1 MFCYFKTKKFLLKN
15 VTPGS
20 PLLWSVKIF
29 DTVNILKQ
37 RRVPLGKYFGTVRTE
52 SFGWK
57 SRNPRTLFLSL
68 SLSLSLSLFSS
79 KLFDSRK
86 LFEGR
91 RVPLW
96 KLSILWETKNN
107 QQKFVP
113 LPSFINKNFL
123 YPKFSVTQ
131 EGSSTKWFGIMR
143 QNNFDGK
150 SWYRLPL
157 LSIFFSDTR
166 NIVKRRKFPLP
177 TVSVLWDEK
186 VSTENR
192 DTRFLSFPHYISIPE
207 SSWKTEG
214 ILYEKVEHCE
224 RQKAFNK
231 KLCFPTLL
239 SMKGFDTQNY
249 LKHRRVRLGNDSVPW
264 NKSISTENRHTR
276 HLFYCYFFR

>member
-29 DTVNILKQ
+29 DTLNILKQ

-68 SLSLSLSLFSS
+68 SLSLSLFFSS
-79 KLFDSRK
+79 KLFDTRK

-123 YPKFSVTQ
+123 YPNFSVTQ

-157 LSIFFSDTR
+157 LSIFFFRYQKYSETQKISSS
-166 NIVKRRKFPLP
+166 NCFGSVRRKSFDRKSWHPL
-177 TVSVLWDEK
+177 SV
-186 VSTENR
+186 
-192 DTRFLSFPHYISIPE
+192 F
-207 SSWKTEG
+207 SS
-214 ILYEKVEHCE
+214 LY
-224 RQKAFNK
+224 F
-231 KLCFPTLL
+231 
-239 SMKGFDTQNY
+239 
-249 LKHRRVRLGNDSVPW
+249 
-264 NKSISTENRHTR
+264 HTR
-276 HLFYCYFFR
+276 KFLEDRRDPLRKSWALWETKSNQQKIVLPHSFINERLRYPKLFETQKGSSR

>member
-1 MFCYFKTKKFLLKN
+1 MKRRKFPLPNVSLLQDQKVSTEKRDTRLPTPLIRKNFWHCKLFETKKSSSREIFRYCENRKFRLKIKK
-15 VTPGS
+15 PAH
-20 PLLWSVKIF
+20 
-29 DTVNILKQ
+29 
-37 RRVPLGKYFGTVRTE
+37 
-52 SFGWK
+52 
-57 SRNPRTLFLSL
+57 

-79 KLFDSRK
+79 KLFDTRK

-113 LPSFINKNFL
+113 LPSFINNNFL

-192 DTRFLSFPHYISIPE
+192 DTRFLSFP
-207 SSWKTEG
+207 
-214 ILYEKVEHCE
+214 
-224 RQKAFNK
+224 Q
-231 KLCFPTLL
+231 
-239 SMKGFDTQNY
+239 
-249 LKHRRVRLGNDSVPW
+249 
-264 NKSISTENRHTR
+264 
-276 HLFYCYFFR
+276 